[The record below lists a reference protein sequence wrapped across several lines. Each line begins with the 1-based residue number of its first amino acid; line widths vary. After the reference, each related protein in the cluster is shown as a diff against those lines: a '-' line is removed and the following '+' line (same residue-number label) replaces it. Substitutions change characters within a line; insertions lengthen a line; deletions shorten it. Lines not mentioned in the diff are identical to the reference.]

1 MTVHNF
7 KFDLEKDHIPLF
19 LGKGGKNF
27 FTKVV
32 IGSIKAF
39 KELKDEIKN
48 LNAFLCLPH
57 AEMHGSD

>member
-39 KELKDEIKN
+39 KTLEDFYTPRN
-48 LNAFLCLPH
+48 H
-57 AEMHGSD
+57 